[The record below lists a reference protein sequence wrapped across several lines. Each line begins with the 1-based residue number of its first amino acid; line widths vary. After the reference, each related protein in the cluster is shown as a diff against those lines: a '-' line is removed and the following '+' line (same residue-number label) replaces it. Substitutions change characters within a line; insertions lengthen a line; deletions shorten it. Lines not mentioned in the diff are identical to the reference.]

1 MKDEFSKDYL
11 STKEA
16 REMLRITT
24 QTLRNWDKAGKIRS
38 VRTPSGIRLYN
49 REDVYDITGVP
60 EVTVEKR
67 KVCYARV
74 SSSKQKDDLE
84 RQVDFLRSRY
94 PDHDM
99 VTDVG
104 SGVNWKRK
112 GVRKVL
118 EQAMRG
124 EISEL
129 VVAHKDRLARFS
141 FELVE
146 FILKTHEVKLVVLDS
161 EDGKSTDQ
169 ELTDDILSIIHIY
182 SCRKMGRRRYER
194 NESKD
199 LSDEESEGNS
209 D

>member
-199 LSDEESEGNS
+199 LSDEESEGSS